1 MGFQALFD
9 QLPPHGPKR
18 NKPMMNIQTAV
29 MERDTFRL
37 VKMAEAYG
45 LTEEFPYEG
54 LLHKPEKDLS
64 SLPDEIDAKF
74 IEKYAD
80 EFAQFCSNAK
90 NPLLGK
96 YNANNPPL
104 YVPSP
109 EEALKLATMSPEELR
124 EAAQES
130 LREAADARV
139 DEMMPGTE
147 PPGFVEEERHCAPPN
162 DANPAYSTSV
172 SLTPAAPDDMAPAP
186 GPPGF
191 IEDGKHS
198 APPSITTTAD
208 PAYSTSVSASDAV
221 DLEAAARP
229 PVQLQPEAY
238 HAAGKLKEKVG
249 NFKEWNQ

>member
-54 LLHKPEKDLS
+54 LLHKLEKDLS

-109 EEALKLATMSPEELR
+109 EEAREPAHAKADAKAEELR
-124 EAAQES
+124 EDAQES
-130 LREAADARV
+130 LREAA
-139 DEMMPGTE
+139 
-147 PPGFVEEERHCAPPN
+147 
-162 DANPAYSTSV
+162 
-172 SLTPAAPDDMAPAP
+172 
-186 GPPGF
+186 
-191 IEDGKHS
+191 
-198 APPSITTTAD
+198 
-208 PAYSTSVSASDAV
+208 
-221 DLEAAARP
+221 
-229 PVQLQPEAY
+229 
-238 HAAGKLKEKVG
+238 
-249 NFKEWNQ
+249 